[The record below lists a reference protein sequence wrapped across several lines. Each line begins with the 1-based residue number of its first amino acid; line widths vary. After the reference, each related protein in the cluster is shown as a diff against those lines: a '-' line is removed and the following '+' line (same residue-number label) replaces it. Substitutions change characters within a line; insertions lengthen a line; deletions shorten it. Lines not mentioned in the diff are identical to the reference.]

1 MCGIA
6 GILNLKGETLQAAAV
21 RAMTDR
27 IAHRGP
33 DAEGIY
39 ADHHIALGH
48 RRLSIIDLSE
58 SANQPMWDHAG
69 RYALVFNGEIYNY
82 QEVRAQLS
90 DYPFRT
96 HSDTEVVIAAYERW
110 GVKSLDRF
118 NGMFAF
124 VIWDTKEQVLFA
136 ARDRLGK
143 KPFYYYHTKKEFIF
157 SSELRS
163 LIASGLVEPKLD
175 ESQLGEYFL
184 YQAPVYENSLIKGI
198 KRLPA
203 GHYALVSK
211 DNLTIQPYWGY
222 AHIRPSGDHAEKA
235 KQKVRDLFLEAIRL
249 RMVSDVPVGAFLSG
263 GIDSSLVVACM
274 AEQSASPVDTF
285 TVSFDEKAYD
295 ESSYAEHIASL
306 YKTNHHRLVIRPEEF
321 LEQLD
326 TILGDMD
333 TPSGDGPNAWLVSK
347 HTRQTGIKVA
357 LSGLGGDEL
366 FAGYDKFL
374 NYHRM
379 MKHQWFSQLPMAI
392 RRTAATAMAMIRK
405 SGIHKLEELSALEKW
420 DFAQVYPLLRRA
432 YNQGEANQILRT
444 PMARD
449 EVELRLTGWQEQLS
463 TYGHFSMCTVGEMET
478 YTRDVLLRDTDQM
491 SMAHALEVRVPFF
504 DYKLIEY
511 VLSLSDAVKYPHSP
525 KQLLVEAMAP
535 RLPKQIT
542 HRRKMG
548 FTLPIQHWLKNELA
562 GFADEKIKQMAVRH
576 EFNEA
581 GVLRKWSAFNEGD
594 PAVPWTR
601 VWQMVVLSDWLQRN
615 KL

>member
-1 MCGIA
+1 
-6 GILNLKGETLQAAAV
+6 
-21 RAMTDR
+21 
-27 IAHRGP
+27 
-33 DAEGIY
+33 
-39 ADHHIALGH
+39 
-48 RRLSIIDLSE
+48 
-58 SANQPMWDHAG
+58 MWDHAG

-143 KPFYYYHTKKEFIF
+143 KPFYYYQTRKEFIF
-157 SSELRS
+157 SSEVRS

-184 YQAPVYENSLIKGI
+184 YQAPMHEHSLIKGI

-211 DNLTIQPYWGY
+211 DKLVIEPYWGY
-222 AHIRPSGDHAEKA
+222 AHIRPSGDSHETA
-235 KQKVRDLFLEAIRL
+235 KHKVRDLFLEAVRL

-274 AEQSASPVDTF
+274 AEQSTSPVDTF
-285 TVSFDEKAYD
+285 TVSFEEKAYD

-321 LEQLD
+321 LEELD

-333 TPSGDGPNAWLVSK
+333 TPSGDGPNTWLVSK

-379 MKHQWFSQLPMAI
+379 MKHQWFSQLPLAL
-392 RRTAATAMAMIRK
+392 RKTAATAMAMIRK
-405 SGIHKLEELSALEKW
+405 SGIHKLTELSALEKW
-420 DFAQVYPLLRRA
+420 DFAHVYPLLRRA
-432 YNQGEANQILRT
+432 YNQEEANQILSKA
-444 PMARD
+444 MARD
-449 EVELRLTGWQEQLS
+449 EVEQRLTGWQDQLS
-463 TYGHFSMCTVGEMET
+463 TFGHFSMCTVGELET

-504 DYKLIEY
+504 DFKLIEY
-511 VLSLSDAVKYPHSP
+511 VLSLSDAVKYPHTP

-535 RLPKQIT
+535 RLPKQIS
-542 HRRKMG
+542 HRKKMG
-548 FTLPIQHWLKNELA
+548 FTLPIHHWLKNELT
-562 GFADEKIKQMAVRH
+562 GFADEKIKQLAVRH

-581 GVLRKWSAFNEGD
+581 GVMRKWKSFHEGD

-615 KL
+615 RL